1 VTDSVIREAGD
12 AVLLLEFAPVIAPEV
27 NARAV
32 AAAAA
37 LCREW
42 PAGVRDVVPTYRSVA
57 VHFDPLRSDV
67 EALRAAITRAS
78 TAPPAGG
85 DSRTIEVPTVYGGE
99 AGPDLEG
106 LAASVGL
113 DARGVVERHVAATY
127 RVYMLGFLP
136 GFAYLGTVDERIA
149 VPRLVSPRLVVPA
162 GSVGIAGRQTGIYP
176 RASPGGWRIVGR
188 TALRLFDAT
197 RTPAALFRPG
207 DHVRFVPVPAASTE
221 PDTRLEEP
229 AVPVKAVAPASRAL
243 TVVGAGLLTT
253 VQDEGR
259 WGHQASGVSVA
270 GALDHVSARVAN
282 ALVGNPRGAAML
294 EVTLVGPELR
304 LDCPARVAVAGA
316 DLDVRLDGRPL
327 PLHRAATC
335 GAGSVLRFGARRI
348 GARAYVAFDGGVA
361 TPPVLGSASTHVL
374 TGLGGLAGRA
384 MVAGDRLPLGDAR
397 PAPSVP
403 RVEIVPPTRRGG
415 ARLRVLP
422 GPQDDFFAES
432 AFELLERVR
441 FTITPQSDRMGY
453 RLAGAKLPR
462 AEAREMVSDATVPG
476 GLQVPPSGEPILL
489 MADRQTTGGYP
500 QMATVISAD
509 LPVAGQLA
517 PGDWVEFERCSRA
530 EALAALVAQEGRL
543 LALE

>member
-1 VTDSVIREAGD
+1 MTAPVVREAGD

-37 LCREW
+37 LRREW
-42 PAGVRDVVPTYRSVA
+42 PDGVRDVIPTYRTVA

-67 EALRAAITRAS
+67 EALRAAIARAA
-78 TAPPAGG
+78 TAPPAEAE
-85 DSRTIEVPTVYGGE
+85 SRTIEVPTVYGGD
-99 AGPDLEG
+99 AGPDLAA
-106 LAASVGL
+106 LAASAGL
-113 DARGVVERHVAATY
+113 DARDVVERHAGVTY

-136 GFAYLGTVDERIA
+136 GFAYLGTVDARIA
-149 VPRLVSPRLVVPA
+149 APRLASPRLVVPA

-176 RASPGGWRIVGR
+176 RASPGGWRILGR
-188 TALRLFDAT
+188 TALTLFDPA
-197 RTPAALFRPG
+197 RTPAALLRPG
-207 DHVRFVPVPAASTE
+207 DSVRFVPVPAASTE
-221 PDTRLEEP
+221 PDVRLEEP
-229 AVPVKAVAPASRAL
+229 GVPVKAVAPAGRTV
-243 TVVGAGLLTT
+243 TVVEPGLFTT
-253 VQDEGR
+253 VQDVGR
-259 WGHQASGVSVA
+259 WGHQASGVPVA
-270 GALDHVSARVAN
+270 GALDRVSARVAN
-282 ALVGNPRGAAML
+282 ALVGNGPGAATL

-304 LDCPARVAVAGA
+304 IDSAGLVAVAGA
-316 DLDVRLDGRPL
+316 DLDARLDGRPL
-327 PLHRAATC
+327 PVHRSAIC
-335 GAGSVLRFGARRI
+335 RAGSMLRFGMRRS

-384 MVAGDRLPLGDAR
+384 LVAGDRLPLGDRR
-397 PAPSVP
+397 PAPRAP
-403 RVEIVPPTRRGG
+403 RVEIVPPTRPGG

-422 GPQDDFFAES
+422 GPQDEFFSES

-453 RLAGAKLPR
+453 RLAGARLSR
-462 AEAREMVSDATVPG
+462 ADDREMVSDATVPG

-489 MADRQTTGGYP
+489 MSDRQTTGGYP

-530 EALAALVAQEGRL
+530 EALAALVAQEARL